1 MAVETR
7 EALRKSGDSHWPRS
21 GLQGPARG
29 VHTLLETRPLHCF
42 CFSPSLAS
50 LPAAEL
56 PSPTDCGYDAY
67 PLARSSAHESGRS
80 FDPSNRRP
88 HLPGD
93 SRPLPRRAGT
103 PYCCPGIRLT
113 GSVPPTSCSSVGLSG
128 NPFIICRWSVPEGTS
143 LRPGAAGFEADAG
156 SRLYNLQMTVVGG
169 KGDDVAGQAG
179 AYG

>member
-1 MAVETR
+1 M
-7 EALRKSGDSHWPRS
+7 
-21 GLQGPARG
+21 
-29 VHTLLETRPLHCF
+29 HTL
-42 CFSPSLAS
+42 SLAAALMS
-50 LPAAEL
+50 LGAAL
-56 PSPTDCGYDAY
+56 IPRADA
-67 PLARSSAHESGRS
+67 LTC
-80 FDPSNRRP
+80 
-88 HLPGD
+88 PGTAGLFRD
-93 SRPLPRRAGT
+93 AAGT